1 MRALLS
7 RASMPLRINYR
18 LRTSAQRQLPCF
30 IVIGAQKG
38 GTSSLIWNLGFHPQ
52 VRRALAKEIHFFD
65 LAFSRGAD
73 WYRAYFPPQTS
84 RTISGEATPAYLFY
98 PFVAER
104 IAQLVPNVKLIA
116 LLRDPVARAWSQLQ
130 MDARKGR
137 IKGNITDLLR
147 RDLRFLQQHPLD
159 RERFERYFY
168 DMISRTPQVE
178 YPRDQAALKASSGDH
193 KPFRSGSW
201 LLRGFYFEQLSI
213 WFEHFTRDQMLIL
226 KSEDYFANPRAILE
240 QVIPPFLG
248 LSNWTLPVYQPQN
261 QEYAYPAIDPALDDE
276 LRQFF
281 RPYNQKLYHL
291 LGMDFGW

>member
-7 RASMPLRINYR
+7 RASMPLRMNYR
-18 LRTSAQRQLPCF
+18 LRTSAQRQLPYF

-38 GTSSLIWNLGFHPQ
+38 GTTSLIWNLGDHPQ
-52 VRRALAKEIHFFD
+52 IKRALAKEIHFFD
-65 LAFSRGAD
+65 LNFSRGED

-98 PFVAER
+98 PFIAER

-116 LLRDPVARAWSQLQ
+116 LLRDPVSRAYSHIQ
-130 MDARKGR
+130 MEARKGR
-137 IKGNITDLLR
+137 VKGNVLDVLR

-168 DMISRTPQVE
+168 EMIARTPQVE
-178 YPRDQAALKASSGDH
+178 YPRDQAALKSSASDRE
-193 KPFRSGSW
+193 PFPLRSF
-201 LLRGFYFEQLSI
+201 LLRGFYFVQLSI
-213 WFEHFTRDQMLIL
+213 WFEHFSRDQILIL
-226 KSEDYFANPRAILE
+226 KSEDYFANPRSILE

-261 QEYAYPAIDPALDDE
+261 QEYPYPAIDPALSDE
-276 LRQFF
+276 LHEFF

-291 LGMDFGW
+291 LGVDFG